1 KYKEVTNFLNEI
13 TYENEFLL
21 KDIIKK
27 MNNKIKKV
35 AFENLKASFVKGS
48 REYQYL
54 ESFSE
59 DF

>member
-1 KYKEVTNFLNEI
+1 LNEI

-27 MNNKIKKV
+27 MNDKIKEV

-54 ESFSE
+54 ESF
-59 DF
+59 DGIV